1 MLSPSNSQEIVNI
14 DPDGNVWKIKMF
26 KMDTK
31 TNRYQLSFFFNEK
44 EFSLSKLQSNR
55 SASDTWELL
64 QKIRKEPPMA
74 LAESQELPH
83 IQYAEKQAP
92 RAVKQRPTAVKNRG
106 KA

>member
-1 MLSPSNSQEIVNI
+1 MSSPSNFQEIVNV
-14 DPDGNVWKIKMF
+14 DPEGNIWKIKMF

-31 TNRYQLSFFFNEK
+31 TNRYQLSFCFNEK

-64 QKIRKEPPMA
+64 QKIRKSVPAAM
-74 LAESQELPH
+74 LAYPELPS
-83 IQYAEKQAP
+83 IEQTEKSAP
-92 RAVKQRPTAVKNRG
+92 RPVKQRPTAIKHKG